1 MKNRSV
7 RITTVL
13 TLTLVFLLLMLGG
26 CGRQKDTTEI
36 SEPVSAT
43 ESPSQAEPSD
53 FSETGTGKKDGER
66 FEDVIILEGMEETVR
81 YEHVRNDT
89 IGIEMDYDYE
99 SFVRK
104 SEPARERFIS
114 IWDDPDHPVNYLEVT
129 CSPEDAETVAASVS
143 KTLSNDYDID
153 MGSFDL
159 EGAGSCIL
167 IDASDAKG
175 NGGIPDLLQTVYII
189 PAPDGCR
196 VATAHYSFESA
207 EGFGRRFSYI
217 VNTLTII
224 GSHPE
229 QILSVS
235 GTWQTASMAYEADG
249 TVYPEY
255 YVRFTDS
262 EIIYGHMKG
271 SDFAADHSDKI
282 TLLEKTSSGGL
293 KVQAESSGGVRY
305 TYLTSESDP
314 DILEYYETWEEESF
328 PDAYRG
334 GASLSRSI

>member
-1 MKNRSV
+1 M
-7 RITTVL
+7 
-13 TLTLVFLLLMLGG
+13 
-26 CGRQKDTTEI
+26 
-36 SEPVSAT
+36 
-43 ESPSQAEPSD
+43 
-53 FSETGTGKKDGER
+53 
-66 FEDVIILEGMEETVR
+66 
-81 YEHVRNDT
+81 
-89 IGIEMDYDYE
+89 
-99 SFVRK
+99 
-104 SEPARERFIS
+104 
-114 IWDDPDHPVNYLEVT
+114 
-129 CSPEDAETVAASVS
+129 
-143 KTLSNDYDID
+143 
-153 MGSFDL
+153 
-159 EGAGSCIL
+159 
-167 IDASDAKG
+167 
-175 NGGIPDLLQTVYII
+175 VYII

-229 QILSVS
+229 RILSVS

-262 EIIYGHMKG
+262 EIVYGHMKG

-282 TLLEKTSSGGL
+282 TLLEKTASGGL
-293 KVQAESSGGVRY
+293 KVQAESVGGVRY

-334 GASLSRSI
+334 GASLNRSI